1 MKIKFGNVTFE
12 CCSVCPCGKLGLT
25 RFDPEMGDVVDVY
38 CLALNE
44 ITHKNVDSLG
54 VAIRTSSKKGLDTP
68 PLNCPLVCKSIEI
81 KE

>member
-1 MKIKFGNVTFE
+1 
-12 CCSVCPCGKLGLT
+12 
-25 RFDPEMGDVVDVY
+25 MGDVVDVY

-54 VAIRTSSKKGLDTP
+54 VAIRVSSKKGLDAP

>member
-44 ITHKNVDSLG
+44 ITHKMLIVWVLPLG
-54 VAIRTSSKKGLDTP
+54 HQAKKVWTHRL
-68 PLNCPLVCKSIEI
+68 
-81 KE
+81 